1 MNLKKKKEKIE
12 ATVKRRESD
21 GKGEKGE
28 IYKYMYKKKNS
39 IIFRKGKSN
48 SVSYRYILTCCR

>member
-1 MNLKKKKEKIE
+1 M
-12 ATVKRRESD
+12 KRRESD